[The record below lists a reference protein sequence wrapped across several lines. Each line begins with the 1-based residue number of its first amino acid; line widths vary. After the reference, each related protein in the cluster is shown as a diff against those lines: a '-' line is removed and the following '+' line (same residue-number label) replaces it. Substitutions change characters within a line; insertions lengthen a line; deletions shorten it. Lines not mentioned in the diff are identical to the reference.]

1 MKIGKSL
8 LSVVLIFG
16 SIFSFVAPVQAS
28 VLTNFVIGGDRPVK
42 VYLPLKLTKPAPI
55 LISLHGY
62 TSSGAQQEAY
72 VKMRL
77 EASKRGVIYLLPDGT
92 ADASGNRF
100 WNAGNSC
107 CNFFSSAV
115 DDEKY
120 LMGLIDKVA
129 KKYPVDRKRIYII
142 GHSNGGFM
150 AYKLACDQSASIA
163 AVVSFAGSLQVDR
176 STCPAKHPI
185 SILHI
190 HGTNDTTI
198 LPAGGDLVPGHTS
211 PYASVQS
218 NLTFWAKVDGCKPTA
233 GLPKVSGK
241 IDLES
246 SIAGAETS
254 IYKFS
259 CPMHFTLQYWSIA
272 GGEHV
277 PQLSPTFAA
286 RILDFL
292 LAQSKV

>member
-1 MKIGKSL
+1 MKIGKFL
-8 LSVVLIFG
+8 LSAVLVIG
-16 SIFSFVAPVQAS
+16 STVGLAAPVQAGTPTS
-28 VLTNFVIGGDRPVK
+28 FVVGGDRPVT
-42 VYLPLKLTKPAPI
+42 VYLPAKIVSPSPL

-72 VKMRL
+72 VKMKS
-77 EASKRGVIYLLPDGT
+77 EASKRGVIYLLPDGSS
-92 ADASGNRF
+92 DASGNRF

-107 CNFFSSAV
+107 CNFFSSTV

-120 LMGLIDKVA
+120 LTGLIDQVA
-129 KKYPVDRKRIYII
+129 KKYPVDRKRIYVI

-150 AYKLACDQSASIA
+150 AYKLACDQASTFA
-163 AVVSFAGSLQVDR
+163 AIVSFAGSLPVDR
-176 STCPAKHPI
+176 STCPAKHPT

-198 LPAGGDLVPGHTS
+198 LPTGGDLVPGHTS

-218 NLTFWAKVDGCKPTA
+218 NLTFWAKVDRCKPTA
-233 GLPKVSGK
+233 GLPKVFGK
-241 IDLES
+241 MDLES
-246 SIAGAETS
+246 SIAGPETS

-259 CPMHFTLQYWSIA
+259 CPAHFNLQYWSIA

-286 RILDFL
+286 RIFDFL
-292 LAQSKV
+292 LAQSKA